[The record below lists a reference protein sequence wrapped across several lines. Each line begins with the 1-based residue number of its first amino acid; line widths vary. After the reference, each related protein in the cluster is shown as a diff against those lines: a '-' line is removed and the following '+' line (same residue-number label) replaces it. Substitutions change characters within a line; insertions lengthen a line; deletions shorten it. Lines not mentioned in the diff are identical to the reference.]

1 MKAEQE
7 PVEAEVVEYS
17 RRGVI
22 RREIDPV
29 LLPWGV
35 SDDDYEDES
44 LYWRLFVAV
53 TLPRR
58 AIREMDSMARSMRDV
73 SYRGH
78 AASSAI
84 AW

>member
-1 MKAEQE
+1 MEYVPRGASVNVMNESEQE

-35 SDDDYEDES
+35 SDDDYEDGS
-44 LYWRLFVAV
+44 PLLAVVCGCDVAA
-53 TLPRR
+53 PG
-58 AIREMDSMARSMRDV
+58 D
-73 SYRGH
+73 
-78 AASSAI
+78 
-84 AW
+84 